1 MQGLKH
7 QQVVG
12 ANGLPLCEAPGALE
26 EAKAAIAN
34 SPNTGSGSPKILE
47 THSINY
53 SRQPRESDQA
63 TFCQA
68 MALTTGGEA
77 QLFYKISKLPD
88 GRIYVVADLHRLTP
102 ADSTPITNPLMD
114 PVHEGQDQQK
124 VPNPKTG
131 ADAGPAPSNQVM
143 AKLKSE
149 SPEVANAAFS
159 RALPQKAESNGG
171 GGVFT
176 YSPGGLFKISE
187 NTYALVVEGK
197 NSEDCHACNGRL
209 AVLYMV
215 RSGDEFAA
223 PTEKVSLGLN
233 EGAWGGPPDW
243 EVLRDGN
250 NVFLS
255 VQNTYTENG
264 DMECRLKAYRLA
276 ANSITLDV
284 EEAMRIKVVEKLD
297 NCEIDRPK

>member
-1 MQGLKH
+1 MQGLRH

-12 ANGLPLCEAPGALE
+12 ANGLALCEAPGTLE

-34 SPNTGSGSPKILE
+34 SPNTGSGQLKILE

-53 SRQPRESDQA
+53 SRQPRASDQA

-88 GRIYVVADLHRLTP
+88 GRMYVVADLHRLTP
-102 ADSTPITNPLMD
+102 EDPTPITNPLMD
-114 PVHEGQDQQK
+114 LAPEVQDQQK
-124 VPNPKTG
+124 VPDPKTA
-131 ADAGPAPSNQVM
+131 ADASQAPSNQVI
-143 AKLKSE
+143 AKLGGE
-149 SPEVANAAFS
+149 SPEMANAAFS
-159 RALPQKAESNGG
+159 RALPQKTESNGG
-171 GGVFT
+171 GGAFT
-176 YSPGGLFKISE
+176 YSPGGLFKVSE

-243 EVLRDGN
+243 EVLQDGAN
-250 NVFLS
+250 IFLS
-255 VQNTYTENG
+255 VQNTYMENG
-264 DMECRLKAYRLA
+264 DMECKLKAYRLG
-276 ANSITLDV
+276 ANSIISDV

-297 NCEIDRPK
+297 HCEIDRSK